1 MESRLKTQ
9 IIAVVGA
16 SGSGKSTVVAQL
28 IADSELPI
36 SVVQVDHYYRE
47 LSHLT
52 LDERDRVN
60 FDHPDAIEF
69 ERLCEDLKTL
79 RRGESIRAPIYD
91 FTVHNRSRD
100 TQRVEATD
108 FVIVEGI
115 LALADSAAAALV
127 DKVVFIDTSLAIC
140 LARRIARDVSD
151 RGRSEESVRD
161 FWETRAAPMFSE
173 YVAPWKAK
181 ADLVVSGEDDP
192 SVTHNQLTSWLRK

>member
-1 MESRLKTQ
+1 MKTL

-28 IADSELPI
+28 MAESALQI

-47 LSHLT
+47 LDHLT
-52 LDERDRVN
+52 LHERNRVN

-79 RRGESIRAPIYD
+79 RRGESIHAPIYD
-91 FTVHNRSRD
+91 FTVHNRARE

-115 LALADSAAAALV
+115 LALADSEAAALV

-140 LARRIARDVSD
+140 LARRIARDVSE
-151 RGRSEESVRD
+151 RGRTEESVRD

-173 YVAPWKAK
+173 FVAPWKAK
-181 ADLVVSGEDDP
+181 ADLVLSGEGDP
-192 SVTHNQLTSWLRK
+192 SVTYKRLTSWLRK